1 MRHALAH
8 VDGLRE
14 RGVDAT
20 ASLEEL
26 RRRIDVPL
34 TADSVDAERV
44 IEELVAACEGGIVG
58 SAGPRFFGFVIGG
71 SLPAALAADWMTSAW
86 DQNANPSTGYACIDQ
101 PGRGKGDLIT
111 GTMPNA
117 VNSRTGT
124 ISWLN
129 EALEPVYEWQNTYTG
144 APGYPDLFYNNY
156 EKQKLK

>member
-1 MRHALAH
+1 MASSSEFQKPLQAALRHALAH

-20 ASLEEL
+20 ASLEDL

-34 TADSVDAERV
+34 SAGAVDAESV

-86 DQNANPSTGYACIDQ
+86 
-101 PGRGKGDLIT
+101 
-111 GTMPNA
+111 
-117 VNSRTGT
+117 
-124 ISWLN
+124 
-129 EALEPVYEWQNTYTG
+129 
-144 APGYPDLFYNNY
+144 
-156 EKQKLK
+156 